1 MNISSFSIGKVVDL
15 THEYSDQTIYWPT
28 EQGFELEEE
37 FGGITEKGYY
47 YAAKKFTA
55 PEHGGTH
62 MDAPIHFAQD
72 GKTIEKIPIEKLIAP
87 CIVVDVSQ
95 KTHQDYNYQITQKD
109 FEDWEKVNGEIP
121 NNCIVFL
128 RTGWSNFWP
137 NRSKYL
143 GTAKTGLEA
152 LPELRFPGLH
162 QDAASWVS
170 KNRCINAIGIDTQSI
185 DYGRSTHF
193 ETHRVLAADGMPFFE
208 NVTNLDLLPAMGAIA
223 IALPMKIKNGSGAPL
238 RLVAILPK

>member
-1 MNISSFSIGKVVDL
+1 MNDSFLPKGKMIDL

-47 YAAKKFTA
+47 YAAKKFRA

-62 MDAPIHFAQD
+62 IDAPIHFAQG
-72 GKTIEKIPIEKLIAP
+72 GKTIEQIPIERLIAP

-95 KTHQDYNYQITQKD
+95 KVKQDRDYQIIKKD
-109 FEDWEKVNGEIP
+109 FEDWEKVNGAIP

-128 RTGWSNFWP
+128 RTGWSKYWP
-137 NRSKYL
+137 DRSKYL
-143 GTAKTGLEA
+143 GTSKTGPEA

-162 QDAASWVS
+162 QEAALWIS

-185 DYGRSTHF
+185 DFGKSTHF
-193 ETHRVLAADGMPFFE
+193 ETHRVLAEYDMPFFE
-208 NVTNLDLLPAMGAIA
+208 NVTNLDELPSIGAIA

-238 RLVAILPK
+238 RIIAIMAE

>member
-1 MNISSFSIGKVVDL
+1 MNDSFLPKGKMIDL

-47 YAAKKFTA
+47 YAAKKFRA

-62 MDAPIHFAQD
+62 IDAPIHFAQG
-72 GKTIEKIPIEKLIAP
+72 GKTIEQIPIERLIAP

-95 KTHQDYNYQITQKD
+95 KVKQDRDYQIIKKD
-109 FEDWEKVNGEIP
+109 FEDWEKVNGVIP

-128 RTGWSNFWP
+128 RTGWSKYWP
-137 NRSKYL
+137 DRSKYL
-143 GTAKTGLEA
+143 GTSKTGPEA

-162 QDAASWVS
+162 QEAALWIS

-185 DYGRSTHF
+185 DYGKSTHF
-193 ETHRVLAADGMPFFE
+193 ETHRVLAEYDMPFFE
-208 NVTNLDLLPAMGAIA
+208 NVTNLDELPSIGAIA

-238 RLVAILPK
+238 RIIAIKAK